1 MLLIIMNPAL
11 VLHGIFLASH
21 TSSFC

>member
-11 VLHGIFLASH
+11 VLHGIFLGSH
-21 TSSFC
+21 TSSFY